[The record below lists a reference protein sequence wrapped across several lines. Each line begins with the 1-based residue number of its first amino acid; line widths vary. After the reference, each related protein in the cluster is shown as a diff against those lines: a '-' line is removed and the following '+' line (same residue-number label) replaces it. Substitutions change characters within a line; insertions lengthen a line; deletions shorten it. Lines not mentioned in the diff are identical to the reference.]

1 MTSTTWVWW
10 FEEGHDKIKKNY
22 IARPSYVTVWNQKV
36 IYIFIPWKFLISL
49 KFHGK
54 QMKGPGVYERKLI
67 LHLIRH
73 KQAEMCSQFWNIW
86 RSGKAHETSS
96 GRSPPASVTTPQLS
110 AVSDTKQWWKKRTQ
124 CVNGEGLWLL
134 QTLPASWM
142 RDPPFKW
149 KQREEMRNGP
159 KDGQHG
165 LALDA
170 WGWGCHT
177 GLQGELAGWG
187 ARLRSHGG
195 HLKEPWGNILFYS
208 LPPGTRL
215 HGSVLRCRSPPL
227 KGLSKSQRKKCNN
240 TPWNAH
246 SSPSQLSV
254 EHFPMASPHLWL
266 IISETFAAIAW
277 VYFFPFPG

>member
-1 MTSTTWVWW
+1 MVWRRSWLKKKLYCSSIVHHSVEPENNIYLYPLEVSNFLEISWKTNKRTWCIWEKTNAAFDQRQASWNVFSVLKHLEIGKSPRDFIRKKSTCLSHHTPAVSS
-10 FEEGHDKIKKNY
+10 F
-22 IARPSYVTVWNQKV
+22 
-36 IYIFIPWKFLISL
+36 
-49 KFHGK
+49 
-54 QMKGPGVYERKLI
+54 
-67 LHLIRH
+67 RH
-73 KQAEMCSQFWNIW
+73 KTVM
-86 RSGKAHETSS
+86 
-96 GRSPPASVTTPQLS
+96 
-110 AVSDTKQWWKKRTQ
+110 KKRTL
-124 CVNGEGLWLL
+124 CMNGEGLWLP
-134 QTLPASWM
+134 QTLPALWM

-177 GLQGELAGWG
+177 GLQGKLAGWEAG
-187 ARLRSHGG
+187 LRIHGG
-195 HLKEPWGNILFYS
+195 HLIEPWGNILFCS

-215 HGSVLRCRSPPL
+215 HSSVLRCPSPPL

-240 TPWNAH
+240 TPWHAH